1 MQLDKLV
8 SFYKTIGDP
17 TRLKIIM
24 LLKEGPLHGLAIA
37 GKLGLTAPTISHHLT
52 KLKDINLVFSRREK
66 NSLYYH
72 LNKKVM
78 KHHGEVLQ
86 RMAEENKGD
95 KEAMEKIQKERQ
107 KVLNNFF
114 TAEGK
119 LAQIPAQRKKKLF
132 IFEHIIQG
140 LRPGVKYEE
149 KEINDYIKKFHE
161 DYATIRREF
170 IINHYMYRENG
181 IYEMNPKEMWAR
193 IE

>member
-8 SFYKTIGDP
+8 AFYKTIGDP

-52 KLKDINLVFSRREK
+52 KLKDINLVYSRREK

-72 LNKKVM
+72 LNKKVI
-78 KHHGEVLQ
+78 KHHGNVLLN
-86 RMAEENKGD
+86 MAEESKGD
-95 KEAMEKIQKERQ
+95 KGEMEKIQKEKQ

-114 TAEGK
+114 TNDGK
-119 LAQIPAQRKKKLF
+119 LINIPAQRKKKLF
-132 IFEHIIQG
+132 VFQHLIEG
-140 LRPGVKYEE
+140 LKPGLKYEE
-149 KEINDYIKKFHE
+149 KEINEYIKKFHE

-181 IYEMNPKEMWAR
+181 IYELNPKEMWAT
-193 IE
+193 IK

>member
-8 SFYKTIGDP
+8 AFYKTIGDP

-52 KLKDINLVFSRREK
+52 KLKDINLVYSRREK

-72 LNKKVM
+72 LNKKVI
-78 KHHGEVLQ
+78 KHHGNVLLN
-86 RMAEENKGD
+86 MAEESKGG
-95 KEAMEKIQKERQ
+95 KGEMEKIQKEKQ

-114 TAEGK
+114 TNDGK
-119 LAQIPAQRKKKLF
+119 LINIPAQRKKKLF
-132 IFEHIIQG
+132 VFQHLIEG
-140 LRPGVKYEE
+140 LKPGVKYEE
-149 KEINDYIKKFHE
+149 KEINEYIKKYHE

-181 IYEMNPKEMWAR
+181 IYELNPKEMWAT